1 MNRKSNIESDILK
14 EMTRY
19 RMRVTN
25 ADETAKICYT
35 IKGDVSIQKVV

>member
-1 MNRKSNIESDILK
+1 MNRKSNIESNILK

-25 ADETAKICYT
+25 AEVTR
-35 IKGDVSIQKVV
+35 